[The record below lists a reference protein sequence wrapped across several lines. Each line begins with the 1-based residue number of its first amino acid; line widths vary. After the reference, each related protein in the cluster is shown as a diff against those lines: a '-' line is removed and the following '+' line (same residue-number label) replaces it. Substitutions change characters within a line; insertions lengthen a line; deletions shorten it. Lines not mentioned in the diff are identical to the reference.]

1 MPRDASVYIADMLE
15 AIGRIE
21 GYVACLSQ
29 AAFAEDRMR
38 VDAVVRNLEILGE
51 AAKSVPQEFRKT
63 HPEVEWHRMAG
74 LRDVL
79 IHDYFGIDMD
89 IVWDVVENKLPRLKE
104 DLLRIQKS

>member
-1 MPRDASVYIADMLE
+1 MPRDADVYMADILD

-21 GYVACLSQ
+21 NYVAALDQ
-29 AAFAEDRMR
+29 ATFAGDRMR
-38 VDAVVRNLEILGE
+38 VDAVVRNLEIVGE
-51 AAKSVPQEFRKT
+51 AAKSVPQDFREI

-89 IVWDVVENKLPRLKE
+89 IIWDVVENKLPQLKE
-104 DLLRIQKS
+104 NLLRILEG